1 MSCRTRAHVA
11 VAAACLAL
19 TACGSTVQLQGS
31 SAVSADGLGGSKV
44 APGSTAAGD
53 GLGTPGGGA
62 LGAGAGAGTG
72 GAPGTAGA
80 SGTAGQGGGT
90 AATAGS
96 ATAFDPARAPVA
108 AASKKPVEVGIV
120 IYPDVKEYAA
130 LFGASGSPGDQK
142 GEAQTAVN
150 WVNTHGGLNGHK
162 VVPVFFEVEL
172 TSTQPYAQTYQQICD
187 SFTQDHKVVAAI
199 FIGNAEAGLPSCL
212 GKKGVLFVGHGHY
225 LRDHNDY
232 RSLSNVVTPNDPDS
246 LRVARSMVEQMLA
259 KGLVKRGEE
268 LGLLVM
274 NYDAPRRGAALMTSL
289 LKEQGVSVFVSEIPY
304 PQSTQDISNSAAVVQ
319 SAELNMASR
328 GIKTVSSLCPGC
340 VGFFMTDAESQ
351 QYYPTYVVSSFD
363 TVGGMKGQGHGRS
376 LDGAVA
382 VGWDPMRDVGT
393 HTNPGELAGNTTHQL
408 CRTIEKAYAVDDTS
422 EFASQAFCGAVQDL
436 YAAAKAAGS
445 EPVTGASLMAGF
457 ERLGTS
463 HPGTANFSTVLS
475 SAQHAGVAS
484 YKVMAYQPGCDCFRY
499 ENKTLHPFS

>member
-1 MSCRTRAHVA
+1 MSHGTRAQVA
-11 VAAACLAL
+11 AVAACLAL
-19 TACGSTVQLQGS
+19 SACGSTVQLQGS
-31 SAVSADGLGGSKV
+31 GTSSDGLGGSQA
-44 APGSTAAGD
+44 APGSAGGG
-53 GLGTPGGGA
+53 GLGPGSGGA
-62 LGAGAGAGTG
+62 TGTGTGAGTG
-72 GAPGTAGA
+72 GSATGGA
-80 SGTAGQGGGT
+80 SGTTGQGGTT
-90 AATAGS
+90 ATGGS
-96 ATAFDPARAPVA
+96 ATPFDPGQAPA
-108 AASKKPVEVGIV
+108 AAATRKPVEVGIV

-142 GEAQTAVN
+142 AEAQTAVN
-150 WVNTHGGLNGHK
+150 WVNAHGGLNGHK
-162 VVPVFFEVEL
+162 VVPVWFEVSL

-212 GKKGVLFVGHGHY
+212 GKRGVLFLGHGHY

-232 RSLSNVVTPNDPDS
+232 RSLSNVLTPNDPDS

-259 KGLVKRGEE
+259 KGLVRRGEE

-274 NYDAPRRGAALMTSL
+274 NYDAPKRGAALMTSL
-289 LKEQGVSVFVSEIPY
+289 LKEQGISVFISEIPY

-351 QYYPTYVVSSFD
+351 QYYPNYVVSSFD
-363 TVGGMKGQGHGRS
+363 TVGGVKGQGHTKS
-376 LDGAVA
+376 LDGAIA

-422 EFASQAFCGAVQDL
+422 EFASQAFCGALQDL
-436 YAAAKAAGS
+436 YAAAKAAGA
-445 EPVTGASLMAGF
+445 EKVTGASLMAGF

-463 HPGTANFSTVLS
+463 HPGTANFSTLLS
-475 SAQHAGVAS
+475 SGQHAGVAS
-484 YKVMAYQPGCDCFRY
+484 YRVMAYQAGCDCFRY
-499 ENKTLHPFS
+499 ENTTLHPFS